1 MGFTM
6 WLMILYIVLIVL
18 TVLSFV
24 KKKKA
29 IGVFLSLI
37 MVLGIVVLG
46 YLWVTS
52 PM

>member
-6 WLMILYIVLIVL
+6 WLAIIYIVLIAL
-18 TVLSFV
+18 TVLSFI

-29 IGVFLSLI
+29 IGAIFLAI
-37 MVLGIVVLG
+37 MVMGIIALG
-46 YLWVTS
+46 YLWITS